1 MIQIKQPL
9 TGHHDIKAT
18 INGVTTALKL
28 KSIEWEVKGL
38 QNHLYLKFDENISI
52 EIVAPQHIEKSR
64 YSFGTVRSTVDILF
78 TTLIKG
84 ASQTYNLDR
93 GSCTVETLLPED
105 NATLPAKVK
114 IDGQVA
120 ASGLILTLSGTLTV
134 GK

>member
-9 TGHHDIKAT
+9 TGHHDIKAN
-18 INGVTTALKL
+18 INGVTTVPKL
-28 KSIEWEVKGL
+28 KSIEWEGKGL

-52 EIVAPQHIEKSR
+52 EIVTPQHLEKR
-64 YSFGTVRSTVDILF
+64 QYSFGTARSAVDILF

-84 ASQTYNLDR
+84 APETYSLDR
-93 GSCTVETLLPED
+93 GSCTVEILLPAD
-105 NATLPAKVK
+105 NATLPAKLK

-120 ASGLILTLSGTLTV
+120 AWGLILTLFGTLTV